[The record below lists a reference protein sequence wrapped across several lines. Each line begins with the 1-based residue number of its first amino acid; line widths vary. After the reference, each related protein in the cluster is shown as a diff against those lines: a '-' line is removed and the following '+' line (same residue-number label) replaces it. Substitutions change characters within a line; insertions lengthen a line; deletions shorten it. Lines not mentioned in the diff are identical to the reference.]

1 MGEENAKSQG
11 QGTTVPTIEE
21 LQNAV
26 SKLESSLKEVT
37 KESIQRKER
46 IREMEAAQKSFEESK
61 LKEQNEFKSLYEK
74 TKPKAELWEQY
85 EPELNKMLETEIASV
100 PEDRRGLIPEFD
112 NPVKKMAWLQQ
123 ARSAGIFSPPE
134 MVNKKPNDS
143 VQSKN
148 NSNKTTPEFLS
159 YAASDP
165 RMTSLTNEQYAE
177 WKRHN
182 RQPTTKI
189 TGWGG

>member
-1 MGEENAKSQG
+1 MGDENAKAEG
-11 QGTTVPTIEE
+11 QKATVPTIEE

-100 PEDRRGLIPEFD
+100 PEDRRVLIPEFD

-134 MVNKKPNDS
+134 MANKKPNDS

-159 YAASDP
+159 YSASDP

-182 RQPTTKI
+182 RQPATKI